1 MPRQGAVIK
10 FMRRCSEPTAIGHLF
25 VDVESIVFC
34 TTATTP
40 SSPSSPSLPTANRGQ
55 DRGSNNSKRR
65 KFGPRAAPRDALVN
79 EPVIFTNLEHNA
91 NSIS

>member
-1 MPRQGAVIK
+1 MLRQGAVIE
-10 FMRRCSEPTAIGHLF
+10 FMGRCSEPTAIGHLF
-25 VDVESIVFC
+25 VDIESIVFC

-55 DRGSNNSKRR
+55 DRGSNNSKHR
-65 KFGPRAAPRDALVN
+65 KFGPCAAPCDALVN
-79 EPVIFTNLEHNA
+79 EPVVFTDLEHNA